1 MARPR
6 YKITEI
12 GEIPQEWE
20 ISKLSKIF
28 KIFTGTTPSTKI
40 GKYWYNGSVEWLTPK
55 DLSRMADTII
65 LPPSERKITPEA
77 VKQFGLNLIP
87 EESILISTRAPVGY
101 VGINKIKIT
110 FNQGCKGLV
119 PIEHG
124 SNDSSFYAYYL
135 KYIRNF
141 LVSVSGGSTFKEL
154 SKERLASL
162 DVPIPPLSEQQKIA
176 EILSTAD
183 YAIQRVDEQITLS
196 ESLKKGLMQTL
207 LTKGIGHTKFKMTEI
222 GEIPEEWEVK
232 NLIDLVDN
240 NKDIVGGPFGS
251 NLKVSDYK
259 TEGVP
264 IIRLQN
270 VERNM
275 FIDKDIKY
283 ISFQKAD
290 ELKYHSFKTGDILLA
305 KLGDPIGK
313 SCIVPEK
320 MASGIVVADVVRI
333 RISPKKAVKEFVLHL
348 LNSSLCIEQLRNQ
361 VIGST
366 RPRVNITE
374 VRELKI
380 ICPKHKEQQKIAEI
394 LLTVD
399 KKLEHLKGRRDHL
412 EKLKKVLMN
421 DLLNGKVR
429 VKIEPSRRE
438 N

>member
-207 LTKGIGHTKFKMTEI
+207 LIKGIGHTKFKVTEI
-222 GEIPEEWEVK
+222 GEIPDTWNVK
-232 NLIDLVDN
+232 ELYQVSELRREMIEPMEF
-240 NKDIVGGPFGS
+240 ITEHYVGLENIPRGKLRIISYGDAS
-251 NLKVSDYK
+251 NLKSSK
-259 TEGVP
+259 
-264 IIRLQN
+264 
-270 VERNM
+270 
-275 FIDKDIKY
+275 FKFKKY
-283 ISFQKAD
+283 
-290 ELKYHSFKTGDILLA
+290 DILYGKLRPYLDKVALA
-305 KLGDPIGK
+305 ETDGVCSTDIIPIVSKNSDARFLAYMLHSDSFLQFAKSTISGTNHPRTAWKQMSHFKLPFP
-313 SCIVPEK
+313 S
-320 MASGIVVADVVRI
+320 
-333 RISPKKAVKEFVLHL
+333 IS
-348 LNSSLCIEQLRNQ
+348 
-361 VIGST
+361 
-366 RPRVNITE
+366 
-374 VRELKI
+374 
-380 ICPKHKEQQKIAEI
+380 EQQKIAEI

-399 KKLEHLKGRRDHL
+399 EKLGLLKGRRDHL

-421 DLLNGKVR
+421 DLLTGKVR
-429 VKIEPSRRE
+429 IKIESSGSG